1 MMATG
6 GHHDGHGSPSLTAT
20 RRNDRRLRACEPACL
35 RGGWCVMR
43 DAVLHGWGGV
53 VWGRVWWHGWVV
65 RWGGAGRGVV
75 GWVRVAWGE
84 VGWGGAARGGE
95 GTGWNRGGVGD
106 NLRIDHNLKNLRVDH
121 NLSKRSYPTFYE
133 YRCVRI
139 GSAAVSLAT
148 IFHYVIFYTP
158 APQCAG
164 VVADETRVLASLSFL
179 IRTL

>member
-1 MMATG
+1 MW
-6 GHHDGHGSPSLTAT
+6 
-20 RRNDRRLRACEPACL
+20 E
-35 RGGWCVMR
+35 
-43 DAVLHGWGGV
+43 
-53 VWGRVWWHGWVV
+53 
-65 RWGGAGRGVV
+65 GRG
-75 GWVRVAWGE
+75 RSKKYEKLE
-84 VGWGGAARGGE
+84 VG
-95 GTGWNRGGVGD
+95 GWNRGGVGD

-164 VVADETRVLASLSFL
+164 VVADETRVVASLSFL

>member
-1 MMATG
+1 M
-6 GHHDGHGSPSLTAT
+6 
-20 RRNDRRLRACEPACL
+20 
-35 RGGWCVMR
+35 
-43 DAVLHGWGGV
+43 
-53 VWGRVWWHGWVV
+53 
-65 RWGGAGRGVV
+65 RWGG
-75 GWVRVAWGE
+75 AWGE
-84 VGWGGAARGGE
+84 VGWGGTARGGE
-95 GTGWNRGGVGD
+95 RTGWNRGGIGD
-106 NLRIDHNLKNLRVDH
+106 SLRIDHNLKNLRVDH